1 MAKEDTAKLKA
12 EIKSELKDYL
22 ATLRE
27 EGLPLEEVETKMLS
41 MMEDLMKMNDPRAN
55 STVMDDIPTLEA
67 HPRIVQE
74 VEKAQNAR
82 GEESFEGVEDC
93 YAPVLE
99 EVPIFELENQK
110 EVEMESEDEDIEVVW
125 EEEEPKY
132 GKIPNLLCANILE
145 NPCALF
151 ENTLVDDS
159 LRLNT
164 SVICDYDC
172 FKFREDDSMENFDMF
187 INDYK
192 DSLLFKYEYDC
203 FNFSEDESF
212 TLGESE
218 LVSEGDDVSFYSC
231 ESVSDFSNQ
240 NRVE

>member
-41 MMEDLMKMNDPRAN
+41 MMEELMKMNEPRAN
-55 STVMDDIPTLEA
+55 SAIIDDIPTLEA
-67 HPRIVQE
+67 HPRIVQGVDKDQDASKE
-74 VEKAQNAR
+74 VDV
-82 GEESFEGVEDC
+82 EENVGC

-125 EEEEPKY
+125 EDEEPKC
-132 GKIPNLLCANILE
+132 GKIPNPSCANLLE
-145 NPCALF
+145 NPCAHF
-151 ENTLVDDS
+151 ENTLDTCVDDS
-159 LRLNT
+159 LST
-164 SVICDYDC
+164 TCDYDC
-172 FKFREDDSMENFDMF
+172 FKFWEDDSVGNFDVLTY
-187 INDYK
+187 NYK

-203 FNFSEDESF
+203 FNFLEDESF
-212 TLGESE
+212 VLGK
-218 LVSEGDDVSFYSC
+218 VS
-231 ESVSDFSNQ
+231 
-240 NRVE
+240 